1 VTAPARPPFRW
12 HRVLAVALV
21 GFCSLTVVPV
31 AFALQC
37 GGATPCLCGDTVTA
51 DYAMTSDLG
60 PCPRVSGA
68 TDTIGLALKPGVT
81 LDCQGHTITGPA
93 DDQKDAFGIRVGN
106 TETPTPDSHV
116 VVRQCGVTGFWW
128 GIYVQNAQDVLIEDN
143 HLHDNGWKVPVE
155 NGSGYGLDVANSQ
168 GVTVRGNLIADN
180 GNEGFHLSGSSSV
193 TVDGN
198 VLVDNGFEQLYL
210 IHADD
215 NIIRN
220 NRAEG
225 GTQGLEMRYSSN
237 NAFSYNVWAQS
248 PAQIL
253 ENDNSGNTF
262 YYDSFEGRVVV
273 GAGSSGNVFQLSAFT
288 NPTGACLTV
297 DAVVGTYV
305 YKGHFR
311 SCASDLVT
319 TAPVTLDRSV
329 NNLATVSKSVTVR
342 FPGCTAD
349 IDLDANVGDADRQII
364 LAAMGSVIGDPS
376 WNPEADLDHDG
387 DVDAA
392 DRLILESQ
400 LGPCAANLVVTAV
413 SNPPAT
419 AAPGTSFSV
428 TDTVQN
434 SSRFAAGTSRTQYY
448 LSLDALKD
456 SGDKLL
462 GGRSVPALA
471 PNGISTGTVS
481 VLVPA
486 STPAGT
492 YLLLACA
499 DDLAAVAET
508 DETDNCRPS
517 TATVQVGRPDLTLT
531 SLSEP
536 PPAVALGGSFAV
548 TDTVLNQSAFPAGAS
563 RIQYYLS
570 LDSLK
575 NTGDRLLT
583 GSRAVPSLA
592 PGAVSTGTVSL
603 TVPTSAPAGTYLLLA
618 CVDDT
623 GLVVESDETNNCRAS
638 ASSVQV
644 GKPDLAVTAVSDP
657 LPALVPGGS
666 FTVTDTVRN
675 QSAFS
680 APASRAQY
688 YLSLDGLKNGGDR
701 LLSGYRSVPS
711 LAPGAESTGTITV
724 TVPSGTPLGTYFL
737 LACADDTGAIAEAD
751 ETNNCRASVARIQVG
766 RPDLVAAAV
775 SDPPA
780 AAAPGSSFL
789 VTDTVRNQ
797 SVFPAGAS
805 RVQYYL
811 SLDGLKNSGDRL
823 LTGSRAVPS
832 LPAGIDS
839 TGTVSLIIPAGT
851 PTATYYL
858 LACADDAAAV
868 VESNETN
875 NCRASVTRVA
885 VAP

>member
-1 VTAPARPPFRW
+1 
-12 HRVLAVALV
+12 
-21 GFCSLTVVPV
+21 
-31 AFALQC
+31 
-37 GGATPCLCGDTVTA
+37 
-51 DYAMTSDLG
+51 MTSHLG
-60 PCPRVSGA
+60 PCPRIPGGN
-68 TDTIGLALKPGVT
+68 DTVGLTLEPGVT
-81 LDCQGHTITGPA
+81 LDCQGHTIAGPG
-93 DDQKDAFGIRVGN
+93 DKQKDAFGIRVGS

-116 VVRQCGVTGFWW
+116 VIRQCGVTGFWW
-128 GIYVQNAQDVLIEDN
+128 GVYVQNARDVLIEDN

-225 GTQGLEMRYSSN
+225 GTQGLEMRYSN
-237 NAFSYNVWAQS
+237 DNAFSYNEWARS

-253 ENDNSGNTF
+253 ENDNNGNTF

-273 GAGSSGNVFQLSAFT
+273 GAGSSGNVFQLSAFS
-288 NPTGACLTV
+288 NPTGTCLTV
-297 DAVVGTYV
+297 SAVDGTYV
-305 YKGHFR
+305 YKGHFQ

-319 TAPVTLDRSV
+319 TASVTLDRSV
-329 NNLATVSKSVTVR
+329 NNLAMVGKSVTVK

-349 IDLDANVGDADRQII
+349 VDLDANVGDADRQVI
-364 LAAMGSVIGDPS
+364 LAAMGSAIGDPN
-376 WNPEADLDHDG
+376 WNPEADLDRDG

-392 DRLILESQ
+392 DLLILESQ

-413 SNPPAT
+413 SDPPAT

-428 TDTVQN
+428 ADTVQN
-434 SSRFAAGTSRTQYY
+434 SSRVAAGPSRTQYY

-462 GGRSVPALA
+462 GGRGVPALG
-471 PNGISTGTVS
+471 PNGTSTGTVI
-481 VLVPA
+481 VLIPA
-486 STPAGT
+486 STPVGT
-492 YLLLACA
+492 YVLLACA
-499 DDLAAVAET
+499 DDLGVVAES
-508 DETDNCRPS
+508 DETGNCRPS
-517 TATVQVGRPDLTLT
+517 AATVQVGRPDLTLT

-536 PPAVALGGSFAV
+536 PPAAALGSSFPV
-548 TDTVLNQSAFPAGAS
+548 TDTVLNQSAFPAVAS

-575 NTGDRLLT
+575 NTGDRLLI
-583 GSRAVPSLA
+583 GSRAVPNLA

-603 TVPTSAPAGTYLLLA
+603 TVPMSASAGTYLLLA
-618 CVDDT
+618 CADDA
-623 GLVVESDETNNCRAS
+623 GLVAESDETNNCRAS
-638 ASSVQV
+638 ANPVQV
-644 GKPDLAVTAVSDP
+644 GKPDLAATAVSDP
-657 LPALVPGGS
+657 PPALVPGSS
-666 FTVTDTVRN
+666 FPVTDTVRN

-680 APASRAQY
+680 AVASRAQY
-688 YLSLDGLKNGGDR
+688 YLSLDGLKNSGDR
-701 LLSGYRSVPS
+701 LLSGYRSVPT

-724 TVPSGTPLGTYFL
+724 TIPGATPFGTYFL
-737 LACADDTGAIAEAD
+737 LACADDAGALAEAD
-751 ETNNCRASVARIQVG
+751 ETNNCRPSLARIQVG
-766 RPDLVAAAV
+766 RPDLVTTAV
-775 SDPPA
+775 TDPPA
-780 AAAPGSSFL
+780 SAAPGSSVL

-805 RVQYYL
+805 RVRYYL
-811 SLDGLKNSGDRL
+811 SLDPLRNGGDKI
-823 LTGSRAVPS
+823 LTGSRSVPS
-832 LPAGIDS
+832 LSAGTDS

-858 LACADDAAAV
+858 LACADDAGAV

-885 VAP
+885 VGP